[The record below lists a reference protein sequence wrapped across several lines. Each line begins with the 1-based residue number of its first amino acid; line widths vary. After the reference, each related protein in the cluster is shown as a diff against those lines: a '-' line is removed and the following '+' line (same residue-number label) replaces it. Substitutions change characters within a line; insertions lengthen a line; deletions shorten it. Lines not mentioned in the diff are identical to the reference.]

1 MPTTSETANACKAC
15 MTEKQFRSNSEHRP
29 HSGYLSGTRTV
40 SLYGIGVDYTVG
52 AAVGHVVLAPL
63 DADGAA
69 CAARGKERIDLTHRP
84 ELRDG
89 ILLADAHVVRLL
101 RVCVHGAVDRN
112 ACGNA
117 AAVER
122 LCLDRAAVVDGRSAQ
137 VDQKRALAVFFGT
150 MLMRSALADAR

>member
-1 MPTTSETANACKAC
+1 MVSVWL
-15 MTEKQFRSNSEHRP
+15 HRRR
-29 HSGYLSGTRTV
+29 G
-40 SLYGIGVDYTVG
+40 
-52 AAVGHVVLAPL
+52 VGHIILAPL
-63 DADGAA
+63 NADGAA
-69 CAARGKERIDLTHRP
+69 CTARGKERIDLTHRP

-137 VDQKRALAVFFGT
+137 VDQNGRGGVL
-150 MLMRSALADAR
+150 RRDADAQRADRLKSVP

>member
-40 SLYGIGVDYTVG
+40 SLYGIGVVTPS
-52 AAVGHVVLAPL
+52 ALLAPL

-137 VDQKRALAVFFGT
+137 VDQNGRGGVL
-150 MLMRSALADAR
+150 RRDADAQRWPTRADRLKSGP

>member
-1 MPTTSETANACKAC
+1 MNTARIPDIFPERGRYLY
-15 MTEKQFRSNSEHRP
+15 MVSVWLHRRR
-29 HSGYLSGTRTV
+29 G
-40 SLYGIGVDYTVG
+40 
-52 AAVGHVVLAPL
+52 VGHVVLAPL

-69 CAARGKERIDLTHRP
+69 CAARGKERIELTHRP

-101 RVCVHGAVDRN
+101 RVCAHGAVDRN

-117 AAVER
+117 AAAER
-122 LCLDRAAVVDGRSAQ
+122 LGA
-137 VDQKRALAVFFGT
+137 AVFFGT